1 MSGVNDINN
10 PVFYLPYMK
19 DSFVFLADGFEEIEA
34 ISVID
39 ILRRAGMPVKTV
51 SITSSLQVRGAHGIM
66 VVADVIY
73 DSTLFTDAEWLIFP
87 GGLPGATNLYEFA
100 PLQGL
105 IKNQARSEKG
115 RMAAICAAPGEVLGQ
130 LGVLKGEKF
139 TCYPSFESKAEG
151 GIYEAAKVVVS
162 GKYVTANGPSSATL
176 WALEIVRETLGDAV
190 ATDVASGMLLYPKTT
205 QDTVNMFG

>member
-1 MSGVNDINN
+1 
-10 PVFYLPYMK
+10 MK
-19 DSFVFLADGFEEIEA
+19 ESFVFLADGFEEIEA

-39 ILRRAGMPVKTV
+39 ILRRAGMDVKTV
-51 SITSSLQVRGAHGIM
+51 SISASLQVKGAHGII
-66 VVADVIY
+66 VVADALY

-105 IKNQARSEKG
+105 IHNQATSESG

-130 LGVLKGEKF
+130 LGVLRGEKF
-139 TCYPSFESKAEG
+139 TCYPGFEGKAEG
-151 GIYEAAKVVVS
+151 GIHEPAKVVVS

-176 WALEIVRETLGDAV
+176 WALEIVKETMGEDKASEI
-190 ATDVASGMLLYPKTT
+190 ASGMLIYPPKTSL
-205 QDTVNMFG
+205 DTVNMFG